1 MQPLAGVRIAD
12 SSSNMAGR
20 YGTMILAQLTTE
32 EVYMKRRLA
41 KTFMLMVFVMA
52 FTGAAQPAF
61 AQGAYPNKLVKV
73 IIGFGPGSGTD
84 ILARMLAE
92 EMRVLLNQPFLVD
105 NRPGAS
111 AQIAAS
117 AVAKA
122 PADGYTLFLT
132 SNSSHSVNPHVF
144 KKLPYDPIADFTPI
158 GGIAYFPFIL
168 AVNADLP
175 VHTPQEFV
183 AYARAN
189 KGRLNYAY
197 GTNAVQIPAAALNRL
212 EQLGATGVAY
222 KSSPQALTDVIAG
235 QAQFLVVDLASARAH
250 LQSGRLRALAVTT
263 SKRTG
268 LAPDLPTIEETLG
281 LRDFD
286 LAAWTGL
293 FGPAG
298 LPKEVVDKLSA
309 TLLKVL
315 ANPEV
320 RKRILTA
327 GAEPTP
333 SDAPTFTALVK
344 QQLEVWGRKVHDAGI
359 QPE

>member
-1 MQPLAGVRIAD
+1 MKHIFTRTLA
-12 SSSNMAGR
+12 M
-20 YGTMILAQLTTE
+20 LAS
-32 EVYMKRRLA
+32 A
-41 KTFMLMVFVMA
+41 IA
-52 FTGAAQPAF
+52 FTGVAQSVH
-61 AQGAYPNKLVKV
+61 AQDVYPNKPVKI

-84 ILARMLAE
+84 ILARMIAE
-92 EMRVLLNQPFLVD
+92 EFRVALGQSFIVD

-117 AVAKA
+117 AAARA

-132 SNSSHSVNPHVF
+132 SNSSHSVNPHIF

-168 AVNADLP
+168 AVDANLP
-175 VHTPQEFV
+175 VRTPKELV
-183 AYARAN
+183 AYAHAN
-189 KGRLNYAY
+189 KGKLNYAY
-197 GTNAVQIPAAALNRL
+197 GTPAVQIPAAALNRL
-212 EQLGATGVAY
+212 EKLEATGVPY
-222 KSSPQALTDVIAG
+222 KSSPQAMTDVIGG
-235 QAQFLVVDLASARAH
+235 QAQFLVVDLASARPH

-268 LAPDLPTIEETLG
+268 LARDLPTIEETLG

-298 LPKEVVDKLSA
+298 MPKEVSDKLSA
-309 TLLKVL
+309 TLMQIMAK
-315 ANPEV
+315 PEV
-320 RKRILTA
+320 RNRILAA

-333 SDAPTFTALVK
+333 SDAATFSVLVK
-344 QQLEVWGRKVHDAGI
+344 RQLEVWGRKVADAGI

>member
-1 MQPLAGVRIAD
+1 
-12 SSSNMAGR
+12 
-20 YGTMILAQLTTE
+20 
-32 EVYMKRRLA
+32 MKRRLA
-41 KTFMLMVFVMA
+41 QTFVLLASVAA
-52 FTGAAQPAF
+52 FTTVAAPAM
-61 AQGAYPNKLVKV
+61 AQDAYPSRPVKI

-92 EMRVLLNQPFLVD
+92 ELRLALNQPFVVD

-117 AVAKA
+117 AVAKS

-158 GGIAYFPFIL
+158 GGLAYFPFIL

-175 VHTPQEFV
+175 IRTAQEFV

-189 KGRLNYAY
+189 KGKMNYAY
-197 GTNAVQIPAAALNRL
+197 GTPTVQIPAEALNRL
-212 EQLGATGVAY
+212 QKLEATGIPY
-222 KSSPQALTDVIAG
+222 KSSPAALTDVIGG
-235 QAQFLVVDLASARAH
+235 QAQFLVVDLASAKPH

-263 SKRTG
+263 SKRTA
-268 LAPDLPTIEETLG
+268 LAPELPTIEEALG

-286 LAAWTGL
+286 LAAWTGM

-298 LPKEVVDKLSA
+298 MPKEVTEKLSA
-309 TLLKVL
+309 TLLQIL
-315 ANPEV
+315 AKPDV
-320 RKRILTA
+320 RERILA
-327 GAEPTP
+327 RGAEPTP
-333 SDAPTFTALVK
+333 SDIPTFTALVK
-344 QQLEVWGRKVHDAGI
+344 RQLEVWGRKVADAGI